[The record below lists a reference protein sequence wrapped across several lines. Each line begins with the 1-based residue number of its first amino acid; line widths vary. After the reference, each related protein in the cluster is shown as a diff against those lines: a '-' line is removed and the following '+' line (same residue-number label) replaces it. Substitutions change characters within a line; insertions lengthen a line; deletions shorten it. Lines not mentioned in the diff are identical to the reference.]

1 MRVLLPIMLG
11 TLFTA
16 GLMGVLGININ
27 IMTVVVL
34 PLVIGSGI
42 DYAVYVVHRWQTEQ
56 HIVDKTIAGVAG
68 PVVVTTLTSMIGF
81 GSLMIA
87 SNPGLRDLGLTIA
100 TGLGVCMIIS
110 LGILPL
116 LLVNTKT

>member
-1 MRVLLPIMLG
+1 
-11 TLFTA
+11 
-16 GLMGVLGININ
+16 
-27 IMTVVVL
+27 VVL

-42 DYAVYVVHRWQTEQ
+42 DYAVYVVHRWHKEQ

-87 SNPGLRDLGLTIA
+87 RNPGLRELGLAIA
-100 TGLGVCMIIS
+100 IGLGVCMVIS
-110 LGILPL
+110 LGFLPL
-116 LLVNTKT
+116 LLGNKKSEQ